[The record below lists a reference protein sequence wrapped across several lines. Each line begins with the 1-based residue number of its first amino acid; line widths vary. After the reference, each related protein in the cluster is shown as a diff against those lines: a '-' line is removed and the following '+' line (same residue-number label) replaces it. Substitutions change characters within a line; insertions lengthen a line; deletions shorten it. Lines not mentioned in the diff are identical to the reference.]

1 MIESI
6 DPKITEKPAVRC
18 AKCDREMEH
27 YNTFV
32 EPTNETVVVCWEC
45 TLREEKGFN
54 AKRDFRRGSRFG
66 VIPR

>member
-6 DPKITEKPAVRC
+6 DPKLMEKPAVRC

-27 YNTFV
+27 YNTFLD
-32 EPTNETVVVCWEC
+32 PTNAATTVCWEC